1 MRRFLTMPVQGLP
14 RPMVCH
20 RSLKAAGGM
29 SGWRIRLWGC
39 PISSSCAYPDTS
51 SNVRLQWVMIP
62 FVSVDDTSIQC
73 RGYSYSCWVMGRLVF
88 MGGAMEHPGRGAVAG
103 SGHLGNGQSEVV
115 PLPKIDAHAAQHV
128 PQRLR
133 LDELGNHPDAD
144 VLAQVGQVAH
154 QGMVDLGTQVVAHEG
169 TVDLDEVEGQL
180 AQVVEGVVA
189 AAEVVQREQEAF
201 FPQRLDEAPR
211 LRHVADGVALQE
223 LEHQGAGRDRQLRA
237 QVLGVSDHAPALH
250 FLHRQVDEQLDRRS
264 ALVEP

>member
-1 MRRFLTMPVQGLP
+1 MRRFLTMPVQVLP

-29 SGWRIRLWGC
+29 SVWRIRLWGC

-73 RGYSYSCWVMGRLVF
+73 RGDSYSCWVMGRLVF
-88 MGGAMEHPGRGAVAG
+88 MGGAMEHPGRGAGDG
-103 SGHLGNGQSEVV
+103 SRHLGNRQSEVV
-115 PLPKIDAHAAQHV
+115 PLPTIDAHAAQHV

-133 LDELGNHPDAD
+133 LDELG
-144 VLAQVGQVAH
+144 
-154 QGMVDLGTQVVAHEG
+154 TQDVAHEG

-223 LEHQGAGRDRQLRA
+223 
-237 QVLGVSDHAPALH
+237 
-250 FLHRQVDEQLDRRS
+250 
-264 ALVEP
+264 